1 MECFVEQGEDY
12 RDCMNKI
19 LAKYGDR
26 VVPVRQRKIRIGGIF
41 GIGAREGVEVEFYI
55 PSYYSRTFSQPSS
68 LRGQEPRLQAASAP
82 AEVQARPETWTQAKP
97 EHWNQM
103 KVEPGN
109 QAKPDA
115 WDFEK
120 QKERVIAAAGK
131 DPTLQMVLR
140 EVRSI
145 KEKIDAGENRN
156 AGEEEHPSFTR
167 LGELLEQ
174 NDFSPSY
181 SRGIFERIRKECP
194 LDTLDNFD
202 DLEGKV
208 LEWIGEGVKL
218 YRAPERR
225 PGRSRIFVLV
235 GPTGVGKTTTVAKL
249 AAAYGINGWDG
260 EPLRVRMITVDG
272 YRIAAREQI
281 EKYGAIMG
289 VPVAYAAD
297 SGELRKALSLFEAEA
312 DLVLVDTIGKSP
324 RDAVKLGEMLESL
337 SVCLSAGEAHLVLAA
352 TTKYSDMK
360 DTMRRFA
367 PFNYRSV
374 IVTKL
379 DETVRTGNVLSALAD
394 MDRPVSYITDG
405 QSVEKH
411 IHRADAVRFLVN
423 LEGFRINRNRIE
435 ERFRN
440 NGDTNG
446 RSG

>member
-12 RDCMNKI
+12 RDCINKI
-19 LAKYGDR
+19 LAKYGER

-55 PSYYSRTFSQPSS
+55 PSYFSGTFSRPSS
-68 LRGQEPRLQAASAP
+68 RAGEPRFRAASQ
-82 AEVQARPETWTQAKP
+82 AEAGPETWTQAKP
-97 EHWNQM
+97 ESWNQ
-103 KVEPGN
+103 V
-109 QAKPDA
+109 KPDP
-115 WDFEK
+115 FEFQK
-120 QKERVIAAAGK
+120 QKEKVIAAAGK

-145 KEKIDAGENRN
+145 NEKIDAGKNREE
-156 AGEEEHPSFTR
+156 GEEEHPSFAR

-218 YRAPERR
+218 YRNTESP
-225 PGRSRIFVLV
+225 PGRPRILVLV

-249 AAAYGINGWDG
+249 AAAYGINGWNGD
-260 EPLRVRMITVDG
+260 PLRVRMITVDG

-289 VPVAYAAD
+289 VPVAYAAEP
-297 SGELRKALSLFEAEA
+297 GELRKALSLFEAEA
-312 DLVLVDTIGKSP
+312 DLILVDTIGKSP
-324 RDAVKLGEMLESL
+324 RDAVKLGEMMESL
-337 SVCLSAGEAHLVLAA
+337 SACLSRGEAHLVLAA
-352 TTKYSDMK
+352 ATKYSDMK
-360 DTMRRFA
+360 DIMRRFA

-379 DETVRTGNVLSALAD
+379 DETTRAGNVLSALAE
-394 MDRPVSYITDG
+394 MDKPVSYITDG

-411 IHRADAVRFLVN
+411 IHRAGAVRFLVN
-423 LEGFRINRNRIE
+423 LEGFRVNRNRIE
-435 ERFRN
+435 ERFRD